1 MKRART
7 EYLAMVA
14 GVMLLGFVG
23 TLVIGA
29 DAYGL
34 ALHWPLNLI
43 GARIA

>member
-14 GVMLLGFVG
+14 GIMVLGFVG

-34 ALHWPLNLI
+34 ALHSPFNLM
-43 GARIA
+43 GAWIA